1 MPYKSPVM
9 VNEACARH
17 RFLLTARKETQ
28 LKPCCMRIDG
38 PRPPTSSTG
47 AKRSDPAAG
56 GFSLTQSGTAQRANA
71 PIAASAPPSLDAL
84 LALQGDVLDQPER
97 RRRQVARAESTLN
110 ALDGLAVAILEGSN
124 AGQARAALLRLSQG
138 REPTGDAGL
147 DGLLEDI
154 DVRAAVELAKLERHA
169 AMAV

>member
-1 MPYKSPVM
+1 M
-9 VNEACARH
+9 
-17 RFLLTARKETQ
+17 
-28 LKPCCMRIDG
+28 
-38 PRPPTSSTG
+38 
-47 AKRSDPAAG
+47 
-56 GFSLTQSGTAQRANA
+56 TQSGTAQRANA